1 LVCECEILG
10 DDAKRR
16 RMELE
21 SMFGV
26 DFGEPRRRKLELI
39 RSHL

>member
-1 LVCECEILG
+1 MLQ
-10 DDAKRR
+10 DNDKRR

-26 DFGEPRRRKLELI
+26 DFGDGGDGGVGLI
-39 RSHL
+39 